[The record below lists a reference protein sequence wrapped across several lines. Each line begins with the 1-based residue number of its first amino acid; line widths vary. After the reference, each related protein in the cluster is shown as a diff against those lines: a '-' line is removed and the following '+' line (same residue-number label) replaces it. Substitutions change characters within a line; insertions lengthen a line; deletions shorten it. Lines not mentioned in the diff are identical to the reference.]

1 MSDANKRVHTLLT
14 DGAIAGL
21 SDAERE
27 ELEVLLAGTPIDPSY
42 EHAAAAIE
50 LSLLGHGEALP
61 IELEAAIVQQAGRY
75 WGFTTLRPREP
86 TLGADA
92 DATPVRRVWE
102 RSPDNIDE
110 FAVLESSLTNGRL
123 DMPGV
128 GEILTSTEEPSGEH
142 DEAEAERASQFDSE
156 VDAQLDALEQR
167 PVEEREREDD
177 DEDELDDDDDEL
189 DDDELDDDEE
199 KAPRGKRSA
208 APARKRKRSSSK
220 PRARAREPEESQAQ
234 PVPSDPHRIARWAS
248 YVSAVAALAL
258 LLVALWLLADRDA
271 KPDPDELAEK
281 IQASSDKLEWSFVPK
296 PDKLVGAGAGG
307 TIVWSSD
314 LQQGVLTLRGLAAND
329 PTVEQYQLFIVDRKR
344 EGPPVDGGVFNVP
357 AGKDELQLAVDAKLL
372 IGDPAAFV
380 ITVERPGGVVVS
392 RQERVAMVA
401 APG

>member
-1 MSDANKRVHTLLT
+1 VSDANKRVHTLLT

-21 SDAERE
+21 SDAERD
-27 ELEVLLAGTPIDPSY
+27 ELEALLDGTPIDPSY

-50 LSLLGHGEALP
+50 LSLLGHSEELP

-123 DMPGV
+123 DGMPSV

-142 DEAEAERASQFDSE
+142 EQAEAERDSQFDSE
-156 VDAQLDALEQR
+156 VDAKLDALEQR
-167 PVEEREREDD
+167 SVD
-177 DEDELDDDDDEL
+177 DEEELDDDDDDEL
-189 DDDELDDDEE
+189 DDDDEDELDEDDEP
-199 KAPRGKRSA
+199 PRAKKRAA

-220 PRARAREPEESQAQ
+220 PRKQARAPEESQAQ
-234 PVPSDPHRIARWAS
+234 PVPNDPHRIARWAS

-271 KPDPDELAEK
+271 QPDPDELAET
-281 IQASSDKLEWSFVPK
+281 IQASSDKLEWSFVAK

-307 TIVWSSD
+307 TIVWSSE
-314 LQQGVLTLRGLAAND
+314 LQQGVLSLRGLAAND
-329 PTVEQYQLFIVDRKR
+329 PNVEQYQLFIVDRKR

-357 AGKDELQLAVDAKLL
+357 AGQDELQLAVDAKLL